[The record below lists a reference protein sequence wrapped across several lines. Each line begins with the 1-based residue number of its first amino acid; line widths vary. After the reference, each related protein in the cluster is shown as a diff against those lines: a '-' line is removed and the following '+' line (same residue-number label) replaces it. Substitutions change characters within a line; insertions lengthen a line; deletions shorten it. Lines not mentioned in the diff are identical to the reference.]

1 MAGKRWSKI
10 ASRTG
15 IASRKAEQSAQH
27 HRRMLS
33 KYDTPPSSDGLDNI
47 TTPLPTPC
55 SKTSVPSTPSSSKRR
70 GSASGLMIQ
79 NYILGQCIGKGA
91 FGAVYTALNR
101 WTGETVA
108 AKQIGLSNLP
118 KIEIQKIMLEI
129 DLLRALDHPNI
140 VRYHGFVKTEDILYI
155 ILEFCENGSLT
166 LISKDFG
173 TIPEHLVAIY
183 IAQVLQGLVYLHDQ
197 GVIHRDIKGA
207 NILTTKE
214 GIVKLADFGVATR
227 ASDDPQVVGT
237 PNWMAPEIIL
247 LNGATSASDIWSVGC
262 TIIELITAKPPY
274 NDLEQMQALY
284 RIVHDEH
291 PPFPAGISEMLND
304 FLLLCFRKDP
314 VHRPSARD
322 LLRHAWIRYARF
334 PDESAP
340 SSRHSVPPTPSS
352 ARSDARSPWHT
363 PRTDVRPLG
372 QSRQHLHLNYA
383 TGHKQS
389 ALNEKQTLVETK
401 LKLYSEEASLM
412 NADASE
418 QWDDDFEI
426 KDIPRNFTK
435 NVTTKFRLPT
445 TLVPR
450 FVEFDTENSN
460 NWDMDFEGDLNV
472 KAHMKPFFV

>member
-1 MAGKRWSKI
+1 MAGKPWSYI
-10 ASRTG
+10 ASRAG
-15 IASRKAEQSAQH
+15 AAGRKAESSAQH

-33 KYDTPPSSDGLDNI
+33 KYDTPPSSDELDNI
-47 TTPLPTPC
+47 HTPMPTP
-55 SKTSVPSTPSSSKRR
+55 TRTTIPATPSSSKRK
-70 GSASGLMIQ
+70 GSASGLKIQ
-79 NYILGQCIGKGA
+79 NYILGHCIGKGA
-91 FGAVYTALNR
+91 FGAVYTALNI

-108 AKQIGLSNLP
+108 AKQISLSNLP
-118 KIEIQKIMLEI
+118 KAEIQKIMLEI

-155 ILEFCENGSLT
+155 ILEYCENGSLT
-166 LISKDFG
+166 FISKDFG
-173 TIPEHLVAIY
+173 TISEHLVAIY

-262 TIIELITAKPPY
+262 TIIELINAKPPY
-274 NDLEQMQALY
+274 NELEQMQALY

-291 PPFPAGISEMLND
+291 PPFPAAISPLLHD
-304 FLLLCFRKDP
+304 FLTRCF
-314 VHRPSARD
+314 HREPSRRASARD

-334 PDESAP
+334 PDESGTAG
-340 SSRHSVPPTPSS
+340 RRGMPPTPSPS
-352 ARSDARSPWHT
+352 RPEVRSPR
-363 PRTDVRPLG
+363 RTQGSCVQVLG
-372 QSRQHLHLNYA
+372 QSRQYLHLN
-383 TGHKQS
+383 S
-389 ALNEKQTLVETK
+389 AAGDDRVALDEKQTVLETK
-401 LKLYSEEASLM
+401 LSLYSEEAPQTSAQVGE
-412 NADASE
+412 N
-418 QWDDDFEI
+418 WDDDFEI

-435 NVTTKFRLPT
+435 NITTRFRLPT

-450 FVEFDTENSN
+450 FVEFDSENSN
-460 NWDMDFEGDLNV
+460 NWDMDFEGDLKIKV
-472 KAHMKPFFV
+472 LR

>member
-1 MAGKRWSKI
+1 MAGKPWSYI

-15 IASRKAEQSAQH
+15 GAGRKAESSAQH

-33 KYDTPPSSDGLDNI
+33 KYDTPPSSDELDNI
-47 TTPLPTPC
+47 QTPLPTP
-55 SKTSVPSTPSSSKRR
+55 SKASIPATPSSSKRR
-70 GSASGLMIQ
+70 GSASGLKIQ

-91 FGAVYTALNR
+91 FGAVYAALNL

-118 KIEIQKIMLEI
+118 KVEIQKIMLEI

-183 IAQVLQGLVYLHDQ
+183 TAQVLQGLVYLHDQ

-291 PPFPAGISEMLND
+291 PPIPAGISEMLND
-304 FLLLCFRKDP
+304 FLMLCFRKDP
-314 VHRPSARD
+314 SRRPSARD

-334 PDESAP
+334 PDESGQ
-340 SSRHSVPPTPSS
+340 SSRQRVPPTPSS
-352 ARSDARSPWHT
+352 TRSEARSQRHT
-363 PRTDVRPLG
+363 HRTDVQSLG
-372 QSRQHLHLNYA
+372 QSRQQLYLNHGSSPKPA
-383 TGHKQS
+383 T
-389 ALNEKQTLVETK
+389 LDEKQTLVETK
-401 LKLYSEEASLM
+401 LRLYAEEAARH
-412 NADASE
+412 NAEASD

-426 KDIPRNFTK
+426 KDIPSNFTK

-450 FVEFDTENSN
+450 FVEFDSENSN
-460 NWDMDFEGDLNV
+460 NWDVDFEGDLKV
-472 KAHMKPFFV
+472 KVLR